1 LLFTSDRSGTTDVW
15 ALNTLTDRLSEQ
27 PKRILINVGEI
38 GPRGFTRN
46 GSLYYSITYH
56 RFESFIVPHDPNT
69 GKLSLNSRTPLLD
82 SFGDMCWLPDG
93 ETMVC
98 VQLMQ
103 NAGSGI
109 DYKLCVLNTKTGVKR
124 DLDSNNSLQGPP
136 QLSPDYK
143 SVLFFGVDDKRSE
156 DTNYKGGIYTVD
168 INTGNVSE
176 IKVNQNVS
184 RSYSVE
190 WDKDGKCIFYTS
202 NNQII
207 RHNIKTGEENILY
220 STTSLKRSHD
230 GDNLLFDVQV
240 SNNEKQLKS
249 IPVAGGESRII
260 SKFSTSGTPLLYKK
274 LTISPDGKY
283 IYFSTTDSESGS
295 VLWRISAETG
305 NTEKIWESKNRITG
319 INIHPDGNQMAISI
333 MDYGLEIRVIENL
346 VQELEKLDKMPK

>member
-1 LLFTSDRSGTTDVW
+1 
-15 ALNTLTDRLSEQ
+15 
-27 PKRILINVGEI
+27 
-38 GPRGFTRN
+38 
-46 GSLYYSITYH
+46 
-56 RFESFIVPHDPNT
+56 
-69 GKLSLNSRTPLLD
+69 
-82 SFGDMCWLPDG
+82 M
-93 ETMVC
+93 
-98 VQLMQ
+98 
-103 NAGSGI
+103 
-109 DYKLCVLNTKTGVKR
+109 
-124 DLDSNNSLQGPP
+124 
-136 QLSPDYK
+136 
-143 SVLFFGVDDKRSE
+143 DDKRSE

-176 IKVNQNVS
+176 IKVNQDVS

-202 NNQII
+202 SNQII

-220 STTSLKRSHD
+220 TDKYLGSTTSLKRSHD

-240 SNNEKQLKS
+240 GNNEKQLKS

-305 NTEKIWESKNRITG
+305 NTEKICESKNRITG

-346 VQELEKLDKMPK
+346 VQELEKLEK